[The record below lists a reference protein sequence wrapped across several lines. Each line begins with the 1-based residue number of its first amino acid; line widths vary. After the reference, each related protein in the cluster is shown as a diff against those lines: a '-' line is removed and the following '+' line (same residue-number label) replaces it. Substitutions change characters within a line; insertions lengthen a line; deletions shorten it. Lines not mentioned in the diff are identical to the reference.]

1 MFAASSCCQKLFVQ
15 FIGSRNNKN
24 LFSNILVMEIGEIL
38 IKPKGFEK
46 AEQHSLNIRVSLQ
59 VSKVLINRPNS
70 FSFICRTLL
79 AVTATG
85 TQ

>member
-1 MFAASSCCQKLFVQ
+1 MFAASSSCQKLCIQ

-46 AEQHSLNIRVSLQ
+46 AEQHTLNIRGSLQ
-59 VSKVLINRPNS
+59 VNTVQVN
-70 FSFICRTLL
+70 
-79 AVTATG
+79 
-85 TQ
+85 